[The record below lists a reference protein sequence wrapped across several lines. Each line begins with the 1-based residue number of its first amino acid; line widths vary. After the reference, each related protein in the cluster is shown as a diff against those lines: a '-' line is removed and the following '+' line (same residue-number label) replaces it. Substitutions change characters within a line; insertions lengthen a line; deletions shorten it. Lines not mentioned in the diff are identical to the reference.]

1 MRRRA
6 ARPRAG
12 RGGGE
17 AAEWQSLCAAALAA
31 LPRCCRPPSRC
42 PPRRLCRSAPCVAV
56 HGAQEQRC
64 GTGSV
69 PRSSHPCA
77 PGRRGERRA
86 AACARGVVPAA
97 RVPPREGACAAARA
111 LRRQTTGLRRRVIA
125 TLVAC
130 TAVPCV
136 AAPVLSVSAQ
146 PARRASKMLT
156 WQFTHSQVP
165 LPSVIRVGPL
175 CRHAW
180 RCGHAPVPGGA
191 AQGPPEAHGR
201 AVRRR
206 RSAPGAGRGQ
216 ARVRPC
222 PAVPARTEAAGHGR
236 PAAGVQCSTPR
247 VLLSPSGAAG
257 RRNGCLSLGL
267 PRRCL
272 HRRLTPAALL
282 PHRHSLRRK
291 LACKARGRA
300 TTCCCAASR
309 PLSRFTTT
317 VRAKLLPV

>member
-1 MRRRA
+1 M
-6 ARPRAG
+6 
-12 RGGGE
+12 
-17 AAEWQSLCAAALAA
+17 
-31 LPRCCRPPSRC
+31 
-42 PPRRLCRSAPCVAV
+42 
-56 HGAQEQRC
+56 
-64 GTGSV
+64 
-69 PRSSHPCA
+69 PRSPHPCA

-97 RVPPREGACAAARA
+97 WVPPREGACAAARA
-111 LRRQTTGLRRRVIA
+111 LRRQTTWLRRRVIA

-136 AAPVLSVSAQ
+136 AAPVLSVSAL
-146 PARRASKMLT
+146 PARRASNMLT
-156 WQFTHSQVP
+156 WHTS
-165 LPSVIRVGPL
+165 SSSTSYGPL

-201 AVRRR
+201 AVRRCR
-206 RSAPGAGRGQ
+206 TAPGAGRGQ

-222 PAVPARTEAAGHGR
+222 PTVPARTKAAGHGR
-236 PAAGVQCSTPR
+236 PTAGVQCSTPR

-317 VRAKLLPV
+317 VRARLLPV